1 MKIIIYNDYNLEYFI
16 ISLLLMV
23 FPWVIRVSMLFTL
36 KRKYYKSILFILTY
50 TIAFSCIL
58 YFKIDILE
66 NKKIY
71 DGTSFNIISIEEQK

>member
-1 MKIIIYNDYNLEYFI
+1 
-16 ISLLLMV
+16 
-23 FPWVIRVSMLFTL
+23 MLFTL